1 MKDRKFVGNVLRE
14 LESDENRDLLDKI
27 LSPEALDLLRVQE
40 DEKDT
45 DYKSF
50 KTWKDN
56 DTKATPTTSY
66 GITKNGISTAGKY
79 QEYANL
85 KYNEF
90 AMNHKPFYLEDKYI
104 EKTWQL
110 LNDKNESPTLRN
122 ILARRIAQ
130 YHSVVNSAILDGY
143 TNNKFSTDYN
153 DIERQLTLLNYH
165 TINMAGKPD
174 FENSMSVQAIRL
186 NNHAML
192 AQSFIQEGTGEVKNY
207 IKQGKVSNTASRRN
221 LYNSRHF
228 FSSEL
233 PTPDEYINYL
243 APIRDG
249 KTLKNEVKKAY
260 ATLDNASTN
269 WAVMNDYDLK
279 SPKTDLKGYEVH
291 SSRIP
296 AETDVSAHTIPTK
309 KFSSH
314 NSRMAQAA
322 LQYPQAKEEHEK
334 VMADMQKGYGIG
346 EILGNIFKNIGNS
359 ISSIFT
365 NKQKN
370 SNIDTTGDQND
381 GNTNNNLQ

>member
-1 MKDRKFVGNVLRE
+1 MRDRKFVNNVLRE
-14 LESDENRDLLDKI
+14 LESDDNRDLLDKI

-40 DEKDT
+40 DEKDV
-45 DYKSF
+45 DYSKF

-56 DTKATPTTSY
+56 DSKATPTTSY

-85 KYNEF
+85 KYSEF

-104 EKTWQL
+104 DKTWEL

-153 DIERQLTLLNYH
+153 DVERQLTLLNYH
-165 TINMAGKPD
+165 TLNIAGSPD
-174 FENSMSVQAIRL
+174 FENSMSTQAIRL

-207 IKQGKVSNTASRRN
+207 IKQGKVYDNASRRN

-228 FSSEL
+228 FSSQL
-233 PTPDEYINYL
+233 PTPDEYLEYL
-243 APIRDG
+243 APIRDK

-260 ATLDNASTN
+260 ATLNNASARWN
-269 WAVMNDYDLK
+269 VMNDYELK
-279 SPKTDLKGYEVH
+279 TPKTDLTGYEVH

-296 AETDVSAHTIPTK
+296 AKTDTSKHTTPIND
-309 KFSSH
+309 FSSK
-314 NSRMAQAA
+314 NSKMAEAA
-322 LQYPQAKEEHEK
+322 LQYPQDQAN
-334 VMADMQKGYGIG
+334 AQQFNDMQKANIG
-346 EILGNIFKNIGNS
+346 QFVGDILKNIGNGITS
-359 ISSIFT
+359 LFT
-365 NKQKN
+365 SKQKI
-370 SNIDTTGDQND
+370 SNINTGDEQND
-381 GNTNNNLQ
+381 